1 MSGTI
6 FLSVPYLLIRALCPP
21 VALCGGGNKQVVRL
35 ASGTVFFPSLL
46 SNRENMEYH
55 TPSSLGRNESTLSSR
70 TLASR
75 RKRIVGLEAGVGHE
89 VAVVLHMVQ

>member
-1 MSGTI
+1 
-6 FLSVPYLLIRALCPP
+6 
-21 VALCGGGNKQVVRL
+21 
-35 ASGTVFFPSLL
+35 
-46 SNRENMEYH
+46 MEYH

-89 VAVVLHMVQ
+89 VAVVLHEIAVAPHVVQ